1 MDNVTAAH
9 GEELPHHL
17 LEAIH
22 KLLHAGAS
30 REAIS
35 MTLGLKLEVVQ
46 LVLAKD
52 SSQIAHDASYY
63 KRSRIESDS
72 PKSSAL
78 VLISPK
84 KKAKISEICKESRND
99 YTQDLQTPHEDTRP
113 PSFTATCTTL
123 TSCTGLV

>member
-1 MDNVTAAH
+1 MKRALAFTPHQGIYTNMDNVTAAH

-22 KLLHAGAS
+22 KLLRAGAS

-52 SSQIAHDASYY
+52 SSQMTHDASY
-63 KRSRIESDS
+63 
-72 PKSSAL
+72 
-78 VLISPK
+78 
-84 KKAKISEICKESRND
+84 
-99 YTQDLQTPHEDTRP
+99 
-113 PSFTATCTTL
+113 
-123 TSCTGLV
+123 